1 MSQYLYPLKLLKWQL
16 QSRYGRFEILC
27 WLLASI
33 PGEFGIY
40 VRRKALS
47 KYFKK
52 VGTNLRI
59 FPNLRVRN
67 PQLLSLGD
75 NVSLGNDCF
84 IQAAGEVD
92 ISDNVVLG
100 PGVKIWSANHVYG
113 KGMPVT
119 SHEYEFKRVE
129 IKRNVWLAANAFIM
143 PGCELGEG
151 TIVSAGS
158 VVGAKKYPPHC
169 VIAGNPARIIKKLET
184 NPDIEIIT

>member
-1 MSQYLYPLKLLKWQL
+1 MSEYLYPFKLLKWQL
-16 QSRYGRFEILC
+16 QTRYGRFEILS
-27 WLLASI
+27 WLLGTI

-52 VGTNLRI
+52 VGINLRI

-84 IQAAGEVD
+84 IQAGGEVD
-92 ISDNVVLG
+92 ISDNVALG
-100 PGVKIWSANHVYG
+100 PGVKIWSANHVYRT
-113 KGMPVT
+113 GMPVT
-119 SHEYEFKRVE
+119 SHEYEFKKVE
-129 IKRNVWLAANAFIM
+129 IKKNVWLAANAFIM

-151 TIVSAGS
+151 AVVSAGA
-158 VVGAKKYPPHC
+158 VVGRKKIPPHC
-169 VIAGNPARIIKKLET
+169 VIAGNPARIIKKLEQK
-184 NPDIEIIT
+184 